1 MPTFA
6 YTARSLNGEL
16 KSSTLEAPSRG
27 DVVGQLRRQRRS
39 VVKIDEEK
47 NR

>member
-27 DVVGQLRRQRRS
+27 GGGAARRRPRRVVG
-39 VVKIDEEK
+39 KIDEG
-47 NR
+47 